1 MRKVTHLTPAEQIF
15 REVLPEKIPDCEIR
29 EQQIEMALLVER
41 ALQQERHALVEA
53 GAGTGKSFAYLVP
66 LALSLEA
73 VPGPV
78 DRARAVVSTGTIALQ
93 EQLIRKD
100 IPFLEQALDVNLRAM
115 LAKGKGNYLCLLRLR
130 EEMESPSLFEA
141 DLFSR
146 LLAWAEHT
154 ATGDRSELDFNPGE
168 VWSRV
173 NPDDGCPGK
182 KCFFYRDCF
191 FFSARAKLQDA
202 GLIVCNHAL
211 FFTDLNVRT
220 VSGGR
225 AFLLPDYQA
234 VVLDEAHHVED
245 VARQSMSTK
254 VSSMRLPVL
263 LFQVRR
269 LSGCNLEA
277 VNSAL
282 GQNDGF
288 FAAVAECGPGGRV
301 PGRNGGGDPGRFLL
315 PDSDR
320 LRSLGGELLKMV
332 ALVKTSFA
340 ADLIGEREEAL
351 LGCLDRYGSD
361 LREILDADDDNKV
374 FWVEQRQSARH
385 LLVTLHATHLDISRH
400 LAQSLF
406 ENEEISSVVMTSAT
420 LSVAGSFEY
429 LKNAVGCA
437 SALEASL
444 PSPFNFSRQCLFYVP
459 PDLPDPQRPDFHARV
474 APVIESILRSTDGR
488 AFVLFTSYRG
498 MNEVY
503 NLLADRLPWRV
514 LRQGDLPRQKL
525 LDAFRED
532 LRSVLFATASFWE
545 GVDVQGE
552 ALACVILV
560 KLPFAVPDDPVTEAM
575 VRAIE
580 NSGRNAFTSYTL
592 PEAVLRLKQ
601 GFGRLIRTQHD
612 RGLVAILDLRIRT
625 KWYGRWF
632 LNALPRCC
640 EISSLEEVDV

>member
-1 MRKVTHLTPAEQIF
+1 MKGHRAVRTGDTYLTPVEQIF

-29 EQQIEMALLVER
+29 EQQIEMALLVEE

-53 GAGTGKSFAYLVP
+53 GTGTGKSFAYLIP
-66 LALSLEA
+66 LALSL
-73 VPGPV
+73 GGG
-78 DRARAVVSTGTIALQ
+78 RAVVSTGTIALQ
-93 EQLIRKD
+93 EQLIHKD
-100 IPFLEQALDVNLRAM
+100 IPFLEQALGLDFRAQ
-115 LAKGKGNYLCLLRLR
+115 LAKGKSNYLCLLRFR
-130 EEMESPSLFEA
+130 EEIESPSLFES
-141 DLFSR
+141 DQFRR

-154 ATGDRSELDFNPGE
+154 DTGDRSELDFNPGE
-168 VWSRV
+168 VWSRI

-182 KCFFYRDCF
+182 KCSFYRDCF
-191 FFSARAKLQDA
+191 FFSARARLQDA
-202 GLIVCNHAL
+202 GLVVCNHAL
-211 FFTDLNVRT
+211 FFTDLNVRA

-225 AFLLPDYQA
+225 ASLLPDYQA

-263 LFQVRR
+263 LFQLRR
-269 LSGCNLEA
+269 LDGCNLEA

-282 GQNDGF
+282 GQGNEF
-288 FAAVAECGPGGRV
+288 FAAVAEYGPGGHA
-301 PGRNGGGDPGRFLL
+301 GSGDPGRFLL

-332 ALVKTSFA
+332 ALVKTSFE

-361 LREILDADDDNKV
+361 LQEILDADDDNKV
-374 FWVEQRQSARH
+374 FWVEQSQSARR
-385 LLVTLHATHLDISRH
+385 LLVTLHATHLDISGH

-406 ENEEISSVVMTSAT
+406 ESEDISSVVMTSAT

-429 LKNAVGCA
+429 LKNAVGCI
-437 SALEASL
+437 SAIEAAL

-459 PDLPDPQRPDFHARV
+459 LDLPDPQRPDFHARV

-503 NLLADRLPWRV
+503 NLLAERLPWRV

-525 LDAFRED
+525 LDAFRDD
-532 LRSVLFATASFWE
+532 LHSVLFATASFWE

-640 EISSLEEVDV
+640 EISSLEDVDV

>member
-1 MRKVTHLTPAEQIF
+1 M
-15 REVLPEKIPDCEIR
+15 LPEKIPDCEIR
-29 EQQIEMALLVER
+29 EQQIEMALLVEE
-41 ALQQERHALVEA
+41 ALQRERHALVEA
-53 GAGTGKSFAYLVP
+53 GTGTGKSFAYLVP
-66 LALSLEA
+66 VALSLD
-73 VPGPV
+73 GG
-78 DRARAVVSTGTIALQ
+78 RAVVSTGTIALQ
-93 EQLIRKD
+93 EQLIYKD
-100 IPFLEQALDVNLRAM
+100 IPFLEQALDINLRAM
-115 LAKGKGNYLCLLRLR
+115 LAKGKSNYLCLLRLR

-141 DLFSR
+141 DLFNR

-168 VWSRV
+168 SWSRV

-182 KCFFYRDCF
+182 KCSFYRDCF
-191 FFSARAKLQDA
+191 FFNARAKLQDA

-225 AFLLPDYQA
+225 VSLLPDYQA

-245 VARQSMSTK
+245 IARQSMSTK
-254 VSSMRLPVL
+254 VSGLRLPVL
-263 LFQVRR
+263 LFQLRR
-269 LSGCNLEA
+269 LSGCNLDA

-282 GQNDGF
+282 SQNNEF
-288 FAAVAECGPGGRV
+288 FAAVSEHGPGG
-301 PGRNGGGDPGRFLL
+301 GAGSGDQGRFLL

-320 LRSLGGELLKMV
+320 LRSLGGDLLKLV
-332 ALVKTSFA
+332 ALVKTRFD

-351 LGCLDRYGSD
+351 LGCLERYSSD
-361 LREILDADDDNKV
+361 LQEILDADDDNKV
-374 FWVEQRQSARH
+374 FWVEQSRSARR
-385 LLVTLHATHLDISRH
+385 LLVTLHATHLDISGH

-406 ENEEISSVVMTSAT
+406 ESEDISSVLMTSAT
-420 LSVAGSFEY
+420 LSVAGNFEY

-437 SALEASL
+437 SALEAAL
-444 PSPFNFSRQCLFYVP
+444 PSPFNFSEQCLLYVP

-503 NLLADRLPWRV
+503 HLLADCLPWKV

-525 LDAFRED
+525 LEAFRDD
-532 LRSVLFATASFWE
+532 LHSVLFATASFWE

-552 ALACVILV
+552 SLACVILV

-575 VRAIE
+575 VRKIE
-580 NSGRNAFTSYTL
+580 SSGRNAFTSYTL

-601 GFGRLIRTQHD
+601 GFGRLIRTRHD

-632 LNALPRCC
+632 RKALPDCRV
-640 EISSLEEVDV
+640 ISSLDEVDV

>member
-1 MRKVTHLTPAEQIF
+1 MR
-15 REVLPEKIPDCEIR
+15 
-29 EQQIEMALLVER
+29 
-41 ALQQERHALVEA
+41 
-53 GAGTGKSFAYLVP
+53 
-66 LALSLEA
+66 
-73 VPGPV
+73 
-78 DRARAVVSTGTIALQ
+78 
-93 EQLIRKD
+93 
-100 IPFLEQALDVNLRAM
+100 
-115 LAKGKGNYLCLLRLR
+115 
-130 EEMESPSLFEA
+130 
-141 DLFSR
+141 
-146 LLAWAEHT
+146 T
-154 ATGDRSELDFNPGE
+154 A
-168 VWSRV
+168 
-173 NPDDGCPGK
+173 
-182 KCFFYRDCF
+182 
-191 FFSARAKLQDA
+191 
-202 GLIVCNHAL
+202 
-211 FFTDLNVRT
+211 
-220 VSGGR
+220 SGGR
-225 AFLLPDYQA
+225 AFLLPEYRS

-245 VARQSMSTK
+245 IARQSMSTM
-254 VSSMRLPVL
+254 VSSLRLPVL

-269 LSGCNLEA
+269 LDGCNLDV

-282 GQNDGF
+282 GINNEF
-288 FAAVAECGPGGRV
+288 FTAVAENAPGGS
-301 PGRNGGGDPGRFLL
+301 GEPGRFLL

-320 LRSLGGELLKMV
+320 LRSLGENLLKAV

-361 LREILDADDDNKV
+361 LREILDASDDNKV
-374 FWVEQRQSARH
+374 FWVEKNQGVRRQ
-385 LLVTLHATHLDISRH
+385 LVTLHATHLDISAH
-400 LAQSLF
+400 LSQTLF
-406 ENEEISSVVMTSAT
+406 ENGEISSVVMTSAT
-420 LSVAGSFEY
+420 ISVAGSFDY
-429 LKNAVGCA
+429 LKNAVGCT

-444 PSPFNFSRQCLFYVP
+444 PSPFNFARQCLFYVP
-459 PDLPDPQRPDFHARV
+459 PDLPDPRQPDFHLRV
-474 APVIESILRSTDGR
+474 APVVESILRSTDGR

-503 NLLADRLPWRV
+503 GLLADRLPWRV
-514 LRQGDLPRQKL
+514 LRQGDLPKQKL
-525 LDAFRED
+525 LSAFRED
-532 LRSVLFATASFWE
+532 KHSVLFATASFWE

>member
-1 MRKVTHLTPAEQIF
+1 MF
-15 REVLPEKIPDCEIR
+15 REVLPEKIPDYEVR

-41 ALQQERHALVEA
+41 ALLQERHVLAEA
-53 GAGTGKSFAYLVP
+53 GTGTGKSFAYLVP
-66 LALSLEA
+66 LVQGL
-73 VPGPV
+73 GGG
-78 DRARAVVSTGTIALQ
+78 RGVVSTGTIALQ
-93 EQLIRKD
+93 EQLLHKD
-100 IPFLEQALDVNLRAM
+100 IPFLEQALGVDFRAM
-115 LAKGKGNYLCLLRLR
+115 LAKGKGNYLCLQRFR
-130 EEMESPSLFEA
+130 EEMQSPSLFEV

-146 LLAWAEHT
+146 LMAWAEQT
-154 ATGDRSELDFNPGE
+154 ETGDRSELEFAPGE
-168 VWSRV
+168 IWGRV
-173 NPDDGCPGK
+173 CPDDSCTGR

-191 FFSARAKLQDA
+191 FIRARAKLQDA

-211 FFTDLNVRT
+211 FFTDLNLRIG
-220 VSGGR
+220 SGGR
-225 AFLLPDYQA
+225 AGLLPGYQA

-245 VARQSMSTK
+245 IARQTMSTM

-263 LFQVRR
+263 LFQIRR
-269 LSGCNLEA
+269 LDGCNLDG
-277 VNSAL
+277 VNAAL
-282 GQNDGF
+282 GLNSEF
-288 FAAVAECGPGGRV
+288 FAAVAEYGPGGES
-301 PGRNGGGDPGRFLL
+301 GRFLL

-320 LRSLGGELLKMV
+320 LRSLGEDLLR
-332 ALVKTSFA
+332 AALLVKTGFA
-340 ADLIGEREEAL
+340 ADLLGEREEAL
-351 LGCLDRYGSD
+351 LSCLDRYGSD
-361 LREILDADDDNKV
+361 LQEILEADDANKV
-374 FWVEQRQSARH
+374 FWVEMSHSSRRQ
-385 LLVTLHATHLDISRH
+385 LVTLHATCLDVSGH

-406 ENEEISSVVMTSAT
+406 ENEDVSSVIMTSAT
-420 LSVAGSFEY
+420 LSIAGSFDY

-444 PSPFNFSRQCLFYVP
+444 PSPFNFARQCLFYVP
-459 PDLPDPQRPDFHARV
+459 SLLPDPQQPDFHTRV
-474 APVIESILRSTDGR
+474 APVIESILRATDGR

-503 NLLADRLPWRV
+503 HLLADRLPWRV

-525 LDAFRED
+525 LEEFRED
-532 LRSVLFATASFWE
+532 LHSVLFATASFWE

-575 VRAIE
+575 IRAIE

-612 RGLVAILDLRIRT
+612 RGLVAILDLRLRT
-625 KWYGRWF
+625 KWYGRLF

>member
-1 MRKVTHLTPAEQIF
+1 MVTPLTTVEQIF

-29 EQQIEMALLVER
+29 EQQIEMALLVEQ
-41 ALQQERHALVEA
+41 ALQQERHAVVEA
-53 GAGTGKSFAYLVP
+53 GTGTGKSFAYLVP
-66 LALSLEA
+66 LALGLEA
-73 VPGPV
+73 G
-78 DRARAVVSTGTIALQ
+78 AGAGRAVVSTGTIALQ
-93 EQLIRKD
+93 EQLIHKD
-100 IPFLEQALDVNLRAM
+100 IPFLEQALGINFRAM

-141 DLFSR
+141 DLFDR
-146 LLAWAEHT
+146 LLAWSRHT

-168 VWSRV
+168 LWSRV

-182 KCFFYRDCF
+182 KCSFYRDCF
-191 FFSARAKLQDA
+191 FLNARAKLQDA

-211 FFTDLNVRT
+211 FFTDLNLRT

-225 AFLLPDYQA
+225 ASLLPDYQA
-234 VVLDEAHHVED
+234 VVLDEAHHVEG
-245 VARQSMSTK
+245 VARQSMSAM

-269 LSGCNLEA
+269 LPGCNLEA

-282 GQNDGF
+282 GINDKF
-288 FAAVAECGPGGRV
+288 FAAVAEHSPGGS
-301 PGRNGGGDPGRFLL
+301 GEPGRFLL

-320 LRSLGGELLKMV
+320 LRSLGEDLLKLV

-340 ADLIGEREEAL
+340 ADLIGDREDAL
-351 LGCLDRYGSD
+351 LGCLDRYGCD
-361 LREILDADDDNKV
+361 LQEILAADDDNKV
-374 FWVEQRQSARH
+374 YWVEQIQAGALQARARR
-385 LLVTLHATHLDISRH
+385 LLVTLHATNLDISNY

-406 ENEEISSVVMTSAT
+406 ENEDVASVLMTSAT
-420 LSVAGSFEY
+420 LSVAGSFEH
-429 LKNAVGCA
+429 LKNSTGCA

-444 PSPFNFSRQCLFYVP
+444 PSPFNFARQCLFYVP
-459 PDLPDPQRPDFHARV
+459 PDLPDPQQPDFHVRV
-474 APVIESILRSTDGR
+474 APVVESILRSTDGR
-488 AFVLFTSYRG
+488 AFVLFTSYKG

-503 NLLADRLPWRV
+503 GLLAERLPWTV

-525 LDAFRED
+525 LEAFKED
-532 LRSVLFATASFWE
+532 LHSVLFATASFWE

-580 NSGRNAFTSYTL
+580 NSGRNAFKNYTL
-592 PEAVLRLKQ
+592 PEAVLRFKQ

-632 LNALPRCC
+632 LKAIPRCC

>member
-1 MRKVTHLTPAEQIF
+1 
-15 REVLPEKIPDCEIR
+15 VLPEKIPDCEIR
-29 EQQIEMALLVER
+29 EQQIEMALLVEE

-53 GAGTGKSFAYLVP
+53 GTGTGKSFAYLI
-66 LALSLEA
+66 
-73 VPGPV
+73 PV
-78 DRARAVVSTGTIALQ
+78 AFNLDGGRAVVSTGTIALQ
-93 EQLIRKD
+93 EQLIHKD
-100 IPFLEQALDVNLRAM
+100 IPFLEQALGVNLRAM
-115 LAKGKGNYLCLLRLR
+115 LAKGKNNYLCLLRLR
-130 EEMESPSLFEA
+130 EELASPSLFEA
-141 DLFSR
+141 DLFNR

-168 VWSRV
+168 SWSRV

-182 KCFFYRDCF
+182 KCSFYRDCF
-191 FFSARAKLQDA
+191 FFNSRAKLQDA

-211 FFTDLNVRT
+211 FFTDLNLRT

-225 AFLLPDYQA
+225 VSLLPDYQS

-254 VSSMRLPVL
+254 VSSVRLPVL
-263 LFQVRR
+263 LFQLRR
-269 LSGCNLEA
+269 LSGCNLDA

-282 GQNDGF
+282 GQSNEF
-288 FAAVAECGPGGRV
+288 FASVSEHAPGGR
-301 PGRNGGGDPGRFLL
+301 PGSGGQGRFLL

-320 LRSLGGELLKMV
+320 LRSLGGDLLKMV
-332 ALVKTSFA
+332 ALVRTRFD

-351 LGCLDRYGSD
+351 LGCLDRYCSD
-361 LREILDADDDNKV
+361 LREVLDADDDNKV
-374 FWVEQRQSARH
+374 FWVEQSRGARR
-385 LLVTLHATHLDISRH
+385 LLVTLHATHLDISGH

-406 ENEEISSVVMTSAT
+406 ESQDISSVLMTSAT
-420 LSVAGSFEY
+420 LSIAGSFEY

-437 SALEASL
+437 SALEATL
-444 PSPFNFSRQCLFYVP
+444 PSPFNFSEQCLLFVP
-459 PDLPDPQRPDFHARV
+459 PDLPDPQLPDFHARV

-503 NLLADRLPWRV
+503 NLLQDCLPWRV
-514 LRQGDLPRQKL
+514 LRQGDLSRQKL
-525 LDAFRED
+525 LEAFRDD
-532 LRSVLFATASFWE
+532 LHSVLFATASFWE

-580 NSGRNAFTSYTL
+580 NSGRNAFKSYTL

-601 GFGRLIRTQHD
+601 GFGRLIRTRHD

-632 LNALPRCC
+632 RNALPDCRV
-640 EISSLEEVDV
+640 IASLDEVDV

>member
-1 MRKVTHLTPAEQIF
+1 MKGYPAVREGDIHLTPVEQIF
-15 REVLPEKIPDCEIR
+15 REVLTVKIPDCEIR

-53 GAGTGKSFAYLVP
+53 GTGTGKSFAYLVP
-66 LALSLEA
+66 LALSLD
-73 VPGPV
+73 GG
-78 DRARAVVSTGTIALQ
+78 RAVVSTGTIALQ
-93 EQLIRKD
+93 EQLIHKD
-100 IPFLEQALDVNLRAM
+100 IPFLEQALGLDFRAQ
-115 LAKGKGNYLCLLRLR
+115 LAKGKSNYLCLLRFR
-130 EEMESPSLFEA
+130 EEIESPSLFEA
-141 DLFSR
+141 GLFNR

-182 KCFFYRDCF
+182 KCSFYRDCF
-191 FFSARAKLQDA
+191 FFSARARLQDA

-211 FFTDLNVRT
+211 FFTDLNVRA

-225 AFLLPDYQA
+225 ASLLPDYQA

-245 VARQSMSTK
+245 IARQSMST
-254 VSSMRLPVL
+254 VISSMRLPVL
-263 LFQVRR
+263 LFQLRR
-269 LSGCNLEA
+269 LDGCNLDA
-277 VNSAL
+277 VNNAL
-282 GQNDGF
+282 GLNDGF
-288 FAAVAECGPGGRV
+288 FAAVAEYGPGGHA
-301 PGRNGGGDPGRFLL
+301 GSGDPGRFLL

-361 LREILDADDDNKV
+361 LQEILDADDDNKV
-374 FWVEQRQSARH
+374 FWVEQSRSARR
-385 LLVTLHATHLDISRH
+385 LLVTLHATHLDISGH

-406 ENEEISSVVMTSAT
+406 ESDDISTVVMTSAT

-429 LKNAVGCA
+429 LKNAVGCT
-437 SALEASL
+437 SALEAAL
-444 PSPFNFSRQCLFYVP
+444 PSPFNFSEQCLFYVP
-459 PDLPDPQRPDFHARV
+459 PDLPDPQRPDFHTRV

-514 LRQGDLPRQKL
+514 LRQGDRPRQKL
-525 LDAFRED
+525 LDAFGED
-532 LRSVLFATASFWE
+532 LHSGLFATASFWE

-560 KLPFAVPDDPVTEAM
+560 KLPFAVPDDPVTGAM

-632 LNALPRCC
+632 RNALPDCRV
-640 EISSLEEVDV
+640 ISSLEEVDV